1 MEDIIKIKYRLD
13 FNRLKDTYMS
23 AYGAASDEYL
33 REFDGSIADSTRNI
47 EAEFDNE
54 KVVIKIIDKN
64 EKNTYSY
71 NEIFKIKKEKDS
83 YLFFISKIQF
93 FYFKFSDFSSEDLA
107 RIDVILKEF
116 YEKTQGEILA
126 ALENYELNEE
136 RVVAASKIIYK
147 SLNIVFLLLGII
159 LTILHQMIYRSMLV
173 NVLTIVLYTIFILFF
188 LKFYYK
194 SMGKR
199 IIKSTNK
206 NFLYAR
212 ILFYKDKIEVI
223 SKRKMGMSEI
233 YYNEFYKIKK
243 TKKGYLFLTQKYS
256 FYFFFYDE
264 FKKDELERLSSTLS
278 QYI

>member
-64 EKNTYSY
+64 EKNTYFY

-107 RIDVILKEF
+107 KIDIILKEF

-126 ALENYELNEE
+126 AVENYELNEE
-136 RVVAASKIIYK
+136 RVIAASKIIYK
-147 SLNIVFLLLGII
+147 NLNIVFLLLGII
-159 LTILHQMIYRSMLV
+159 LTILHQIMYRSMLV
-173 NVLTIVLYTIFILFF
+173 NVLTIVIYTVFILLF

-223 SKRKMGMSEI
+223 SKRKMAMSEI

>member
-13 FNRLKDTYMS
+13 FSRLKDTYMS
-23 AYGAASDEYL
+23 AYGATSNEYL
-33 REFDGSIADSTRNI
+33 RELDGSIADSTRNI

-212 ILFYKDKIEVI
+212 ILFYNDKIEVI
-223 SKRKMGMSEI
+223 SKRKMGLSEI

-264 FKKDELERLSSTLS
+264 FKKDELERLNSTLS

>member
-64 EKNTYSY
+64 EKNTYFY

-107 RIDVILKEF
+107 EIDIILKEF

-126 ALENYELNEE
+126 AVENYELNEE
-136 RVVAASKIIYK
+136 RVIAASKIIYK
-147 SLNIVFLLLGII
+147 NLNIVFLLLGII
-159 LTILHQMIYRSMLV
+159 LTILHQIMYRSMLV
-173 NVLTIVLYTIFILFF
+173 NVLTIVLYTVFILFF

-223 SKRKMGMSEI
+223 SKRKMAMSEI

>member
-33 REFDGSIADSTRNI
+33 RELDGSIADSTRNI

-64 EKNTYSY
+64 EKNTYFY

-107 RIDVILKEF
+107 KIDIILKEF

-126 ALENYELNEE
+126 AVENYELNEE
-136 RVVAASKIIYK
+136 RVIAASKIIYK
-147 SLNIVFLLLGII
+147 NLNIVFLLLGII
-159 LTILHQMIYRSMLV
+159 LTILHQIMYRSMLV
-173 NVLTIVLYTIFILFF
+173 NVLTIVLYTVFILFF

-223 SKRKMGMSEI
+223 SKRKMAMSEI

>member
-64 EKNTYSY
+64 EKNTYFY

-107 RIDVILKEF
+107 KIDIILKEF

-126 ALENYELNEE
+126 AVENYELNEE
-136 RVVAASKIIYK
+136 RVIAASKIIYK
-147 SLNIVFLLLGII
+147 NLNIVFLLLGII
-159 LTILHQMIYRSMLV
+159 LTILHQIMYRSMLV

-223 SKRKMGMSEI
+223 SKRKMAMSEI

>member
-1 MEDIIKIKYRLD
+1 M
-13 FNRLKDTYMS
+13 
-23 AYGAASDEYL
+23 
-33 REFDGSIADSTRNI
+33 
-47 EAEFDNE
+47 
-54 KVVIKIIDKN
+54 
-64 EKNTYSY
+64 
-71 NEIFKIKKEKDS
+71 
-83 YLFFISKIQF
+83 FFISKIQF

-107 RIDVILKEF
+107 EIDIILKEF
-116 YEKTQGEILA
+116 YEKTLGEILA
-126 ALENYELNEE
+126 AVENYELNEE
-136 RVVAASKIIYK
+136 RVIAASKIIYK
-147 SLNIVFLLLGII
+147 NLNIVFLLLGII
-159 LTILHQMIYRSMLV
+159 LTILHQIMYRSMLV
-173 NVLTIVLYTIFILFF
+173 NVLTIVLYTVFILFF

>member
-64 EKNTYSY
+64 EKNTYFY

-107 RIDVILKEF
+107 KIDIILKEF

-126 ALENYELNEE
+126 AVENYELNEE
-136 RVVAASKIIYK
+136 RVIAASKIIYK
-147 SLNIVFLLLGII
+147 NLNIVFLLLGII
-159 LTILHQMIYRSMLV
+159 LTILHQIMYRSMLV
-173 NVLTIVLYTIFILFF
+173 NVLTIVLYTVFILFF

-212 ILFYKDKIEVI
+212 ILFYKDKIEEI
-223 SKRKMGMSEI
+223 SKRKMGLSEI

>member
-13 FNRLKDTYMS
+13 FKRLKDTYMS

-33 REFDGSIADSTRNI
+33 RELDGSIADSTRNI

-64 EKNTYSY
+64 EKNTYFY

-107 RIDVILKEF
+107 KIDIILKEF

-126 ALENYELNEE
+126 AVENYELNEE
-136 RVVAASKIIYK
+136 RVIAASKIIYK
-147 SLNIVFLLLGII
+147 NLNIVFLLLGII
-159 LTILHQMIYRSMLV
+159 LTILHQIMYRSMLV
-173 NVLTIVLYTIFILFF
+173 NVLTIVLYTVFILFF

-223 SKRKMGMSEI
+223 SKRKMGLSEI
-233 YYNEFYKIKK
+233 YYNE
-243 TKKGYLFLTQKYS
+243 L
-256 FYFFFYDE
+256 
-264 FKKDELERLSSTLS
+264 
-278 QYI
+278 

>member
-33 REFDGSIADSTRNI
+33 RELDGSIADSTRNI

-64 EKNTYSY
+64 EKNTYFY

-107 RIDVILKEF
+107 KIDIILKEF

-126 ALENYELNEE
+126 AVENYELNEE
-136 RVVAASKIIYK
+136 RVIAASKIIYK
-147 SLNIVFLLLGII
+147 NLNIVFLLLGII
-159 LTILHQMIYRSMLV
+159 LTILHQIMYRSMLV

-223 SKRKMGMSEI
+223 SKRKMAMSEI

>member
-33 REFDGSIADSTRNI
+33 RELDGSIADSTRNI

-64 EKNTYSY
+64 EKNTYFY

-107 RIDVILKEF
+107 KIDIILKEF

-126 ALENYELNEE
+126 AVENYELNEE
-136 RVVAASKIIYK
+136 RVIAASKIIYK
-147 SLNIVFLLLGII
+147 NLNIVFLLLGII
-159 LTILHQMIYRSMLV
+159 LTILHQIMYRSMLV

-212 ILFYKDKIEVI
+212 ILFYNDKIEVI

>member
-13 FNRLKDTYMS
+13 FSRLKDTYMS

-33 REFDGSIADSTRNI
+33 RELDGSIADSTRNI
-47 EAEFDNE
+47 EAEFDSE
-54 KVVIKIIDKN
+54 KIVIKFIDKN
-64 EKNTYSY
+64 EKNTYLY
-71 NEIFKIKKEKDS
+71 NEIFKIKKEKDC
-83 YLFFISKIQF
+83 YLFFINKIQF
-93 FYFKFSDFSSEDLA
+93 FYFKFSDFSLEDLVK
-107 RIDVILKEF
+107 IDIILKEF

-126 ALENYELNEE
+126 AVENYELNEE

-147 SLNIVFLLLGII
+147 SLNIVLLLLGII
-159 LTILHQMIYRSMLV
+159 LTILHQIMYRSMV
-173 NVLTIVLYTIFILFF
+173 INVLTIVLYTIFILLF
-188 LKFYYK
+188 LKLYYK

-223 SKRKMGMSEI
+223 SKRKMGLSEI

-243 TKKGYLFLTQKYS
+243 TKKGYIFLTQKYS
-256 FYFFFYDE
+256 FYFFFYNE
-264 FKKDELERLSSTLS
+264 FEKDELERLDSTLS

>member
-116 YEKTQGEILA
+116 YEKTLGEILA
-126 ALENYELNEE
+126 AVENYELNEE
-136 RVVAASKIIYK
+136 RVIAASKIIYK
-147 SLNIVFLLLGII
+147 NLNIVFLLLGII
-159 LTILHQMIYRSMLV
+159 LTILHQIMYRSMLV
-173 NVLTIVLYTIFILFF
+173 NVLTIVLYTVFILFF

-212 ILFYKDKIEVI
+212 ILFYNDKIEVI
-223 SKRKMGMSEI
+223 SKRKMGLSEI